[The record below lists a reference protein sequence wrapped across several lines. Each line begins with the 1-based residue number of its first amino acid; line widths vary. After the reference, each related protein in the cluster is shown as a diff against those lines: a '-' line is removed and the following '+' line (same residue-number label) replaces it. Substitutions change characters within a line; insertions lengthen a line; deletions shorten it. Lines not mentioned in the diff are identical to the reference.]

1 VPVIAL
7 EDVSR
12 DYRAGT
18 QRVEAL
24 RGVSMKVDAGE
35 FLAVVGPS
43 GSGKTTLLNLAGC
56 LDSPTSGRVFLDDRR
71 CDGLPESAL
80 SLLRAEKIGFVFQTF
95 NLIPVL
101 TAADNVEYPLL
112 LRPAVPPAAERRRRV
127 GEILERVGIGRLAA
141 RRPDDMSGGER
152 QRVAIARALV
162 GRPRIVLADEP
173 TANLDGETAAQII
186 ALMRDLNEKDG
197 VTFVFST
204 HDARLFGLARRVVHL
219 RDGRLQEGLRPDGP
233 AGPLGR
239 GEDARAC

>member
-7 EDVSR
+7 QEVSR
-12 DYRAGT
+12 DYRVGT

-24 RGVSMKVDAGE
+24 RGVSMRVDAGE

-56 LDSPTSGRVFLDDRR
+56 LDRPTSGRVFLDDRR
-71 CDGLPESAL
+71 CDGLPEGAL
-80 SLLRAEKIGFVFQTF
+80 SRLRAEKIGFVFQTF

-112 LRPAVPPAAERRRRV
+112 LRPAVPKVAERRRRV
-127 GEILERVGIGRLAA
+127 REILERVGIGRLAA

-204 HDARLFGLARRVVHL
+204 HDARLFGMARRVVHL
-219 RDGRLQEGLRPDGP
+219 RDGLLSGDGLPRGDG
-233 AGPLGR
+233 G
-239 GEDARAC
+239 C